1 MDQNIH
7 QKFSGHLCSKCG
19 GLAPGWKCPAC
30 GAIATAFDS
39 SHALNC
45 PVKGRM
51 EAQCQKCG
59 QAESKCTCV
68 V

>member
-1 MDQNIH
+1 MDQDIH
-7 QKFSGHLCSKCG
+7 KKFSGHLCSKCG
-19 GLAPGWKCPAC
+19 GSAPGWKCPAC

-39 SHALNC
+39 THALRC
-45 PVKGRM
+45 PTKGRM
-51 EAQCQKCG
+51 EAQCQKCD